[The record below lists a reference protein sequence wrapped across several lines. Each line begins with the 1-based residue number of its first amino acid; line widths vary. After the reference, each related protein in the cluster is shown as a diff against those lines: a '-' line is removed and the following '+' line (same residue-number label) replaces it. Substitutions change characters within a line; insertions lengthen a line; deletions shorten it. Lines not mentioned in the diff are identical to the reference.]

1 MSEKIKY
8 ILTDWFERAI
18 PEYIERDITVDIFEE
33 NMILAIAGVRRAG
46 KTYSLYQII
55 TKLRNEI
62 PKENIIFINFE
73 DDRLYPLESNELRQL
88 LPTYIQNF
96 LHNSSY
102 PIYLFLDEIQNI
114 NEWERT
120 IRNIYDT
127 KKNVKIAIT
136 GSNSKLLSSEIATSL
151 RGRCISRIIYPLSF
165 REFLKFRN
173 YQIDAL
179 NLITYS
185 NKKDEIICHFNDFLE
200 MGGFPQVVLAKRKT
214 EILMEYYRSIF
225 YRDIVE
231 RYEIRNIRLFENF
244 MKLAIQSV
252 GSLFSFGKAKNTLES
267 IGFKV
272 SKNTL
277 IEYMKMMQSAF
288 LIYEVPIF
296 SYTVKDQLQYPRKIY
311 ICDTGL
317 RNAVCFRFS
326 EDTGKLLE
334 NIVFTSLVGK
344 GVEVYYWKD
353 KNGYEVDFLIREKNR
368 VTNLIQVCY
377 EVVDYK
383 TRKRE
388 ERPLFRAMEMFKL
401 NRALILTFN
410 TQDEVKFQ
418 AKTIV
423 YKPIWLWLLEND
435 KSK

>member
-8 ILTDWFERAI
+8 ILTDWLMRDL
-18 PEYIERDITVDIFEE
+18 PEYIERDLTADIFEE
-33 NMILAIAGVRRAG
+33 NMILSISGVRRAG
-46 KTYSLYQII
+46 KTYSLYQMI
-55 TKLRNEI
+55 TELRREI
-62 PKENIIFINFE
+62 PKENIVFISFE
-73 DDRLYPLESNELRQL
+73 DDRLYPLDGNELKQL
-88 LPTYIQNF
+88 LSTYIQNF
-96 LHNSSY
+96 PHNSSY

-114 NEWERT
+114 EGWERT

-127 KKNVKIAIT
+127 KRNVKIGIT
-136 GSNSKLLSSEIATSL
+136 GSNSKLLSSEIASSL
-151 RGRCISRIIYPLSF
+151 RGRCISKTIYTLSF
-165 REFLKFRN
+165 REFLKFKK
-173 YQIDAL
+173 YQIDTL
-179 NLITYS
+179 NHIIYS
-185 NKKDEIICHFNDFLE
+185 SKKDEIIGYFNEFLE
-200 MGGFPQVVLAKRKT
+200 IGGFPQVVLAKRKT

-244 MKLAIQSV
+244 MKLVVQSV
-252 GSLFSFGKAKNTLES
+252 GSKFSFGKAQNTLES

-277 IEYMKMMQSAF
+277 IEYMKMMQSVF

-311 ICDTGL
+311 ICDNGL

-334 NIVFTSLVGK
+334 NLVFLSLIRK
-344 GVEVYYWKD
+344 GIDVYYWQD
-353 KNGYEVDFLIREKNR
+353 KNDHEVDFLIKEKNK

-377 EVVDYK
+377 DATDNK
-383 TRKRE
+383 TKKRE
-388 ERPLFRAMEMFKL
+388 EIPLLKAMEMFNLDK
-401 NRALILTFN
+401 ALILTFD

-418 AKTIV
+418 GKTII
-423 YKPIWLWLLEND
+423 YKPIWLWLLEN
-435 KSK
+435 S